1 MKKILVF
8 CIPALF
14 LLNGCNNDV
23 PDPEVKEEGQ
33 AAAATAVNTQP
44 QAVAVHYLVKGNNIY
59 IDCKT
64 PYLSFRED
72 SEKETGKITL
82 QLDGKA
88 AGEFKSAAFVVRN
101 LEKGEHYALLKII
114 NDKGINVYQEE
125 FIVTIK

>member
-14 LLNGCNNDV
+14 LLSGCNNDV
-23 PDPEVKEEGQ
+23 PDPEVKEKGQ
-33 AAAATAVNTQP
+33 AATAANAQP
-44 QAVAVHYLVKGNNIY
+44 QAVAVHYLVKGNNVY

-82 QLDGKA
+82 QLDGKM

-101 LEKGEHYALLKII
+101 LERGEHNALLKIV

-125 FIVTIK
+125 FIVTIN